1 MTTFDNYDAVIIG
14 AGVIG
19 AATALELSRNGYK
32 TLSIDKNPEAGYG
45 STSNSCAIIRVHYS
59 TEHDTAFAYEG
70 YHYWKNWQEYLGNK
84 KSAGLSEFRKTGCL
98 IMKTEGNGNLEKVI
112 ANAESL
118 SIPHE
123 HWNPKKIKSR
133 LSIYD
138 LRKYGPPKRVD
149 DENFGEPTGN
159 QINGAVFFPTAG
171 YINDPKLATQNIQDA
186 AESWGA
192 SFLFNQNVIEIPVS
206 NNCVE
211 GVVLEDGTR
220 IESSIVV
227 NVAGPHSSV
236 INKMV
241 GADKDMNIQ
250 TRALKQ
256 EVAHIPAPEGFDFEK
271 DGMVISDN
279 DIGVY
284 CRPETGNHVL
294 AGSEDPE
301 CDLREWVDPDD
312 YDRNFTE
319 QASTQ
324 AMRMA
329 QRMSGLKMPRRM
341 RGAVDLYD
349 VSDDWLP
356 IYDCSSIEGFYMAC
370 GSSGNQFK
378 NAPVAGKIMA
388 KLVEYCESG
397 NDHDHSPMQ
406 FQLSQIDYPLN
417 TGNMSRLRK
426 INPNSS
432 FSVLG

>member
-1 MTTFDNYDAVIIG
+1 MTTSDNYDAVIIG

-70 YHYWKNWQEYLGNK
+70 YYYWKNWEDYLGHK
-84 KSAGLSEFRKTGCL
+84 KTEGLSEFRETGCL

-138 LRKYGPPKRVD
+138 LRQYGPPKRVD

-206 NNCVE
+206 HNCVE

-241 GADKDMNIQ
+241 GADRDMNIQ

-301 CDLREWVDPDD
+301 CDPRQWVDPDD
-312 YDRNFTE
+312 YDRNFSE